1 MKTTALRERV
11 NLVIALTVRSPLRV
25 EVARSLCEAGRQGGG
40 QARGE
45 VPEAQ
50 RAGARTQGQE
60 LLPLGAQSASPSGPP
75 LLAASSRCV
84 LPSSVLSSGG
94 PWAEVGGNSHERH
107 HGMSPCVRHRAEP
120 SPHLPFACDE
130 THHPWAHEGASPAQ
144 RPSARGGPRAAEPGA
159 WGSSP
164 LRRLPTGR
172 PWAADFPASLPLQRA
187 QPWGFSSAAI
197 LRVT

>member
-1 MKTTALRERV
+1 MWRWHGPSARRVGREEARPEGRCPRLRGRG
-11 NLVIALTVRSPLRV
+11 LARR
-25 EVARSLCEAGRQGGG
+25 ARSCCRS
-40 QARGE
+40 
-45 VPEAQ
+45 
-50 RAGARTQGQE
+50 E
-60 LLPLGAQSASPSGPP
+60 LRSASPSGPP

-94 PWAEVGGNSHERH
+94 PWAEVCGNSHERH
-107 HGMSPCVRHRAEP
+107 NGMSTCARHRAEP

-144 RPSARGGPRAAEPGA
+144 RPSARGGRRAAEPGA

-164 LRRLPTGR
+164 LRRLPTGQ
-172 PWAADFPASLPLQRA
+172 PWAADFPASSPLQRA
-187 QPWGFSSAAI
+187 QPWGFSSAAV